1 MHDKRQLKLIKKLFN
16 IEKTYDIN
24 SEEEAILEEELLELF
39 EEEIPDENFRSNV
52 MELINK
58 EEVQFKNKKL
68 GKNKK
73 SLIAVCAAIIVLII
87 VLPYNKVIV
96 DAIEQWVRSITVTND
111 GISQTF
117 KNMEDIEA
125 WTESSKEIKVSEYE
139 KIKRFRPICGKE
151 YINADLKGAEGFFD
165 SKGAEEYLKNESI
178 IQLYKLGDLELDKM
192 IYYEYNDSKVFQYF
206 FSNGYRINDDLEDYG
221 NINVLIEK
229 YDKGPVNST
238 IYYEENSKFKKVKVL
253 SYEGAFQHGTF
264 EYENHPYNS
273 KFIIIPIPE
282 EGVEIRL
289 EFNNYLSKNLD
300 KNLEDEVIKMV
311 EKIIREIKRNK
322 NLKVVTEKKYDTVKE
337 GEKYIK
343 EQSIIKLH
351 ELLGIQLDSMEYKK
365 YTTKEKFS
373 YLYIDKNLDA
383 TSSKSINNISVDI
396 TKYNE
401 NNSGNISVPISN
413 FEKVKILSYD
423 GIFMTPFDD
432 GECLELYMPDKKI
445 KIHLS
450 STNYMNKEDAIKAM
464 ETIIRDINK

>member
-1 MHDKRQLKLIKKLFN
+1 MHDKRQLKLINKLFN
-16 IEKTYDIN
+16 KEKTYDIN
-24 SEEEAILEEELLELF
+24 SEEEAILEGELLELF
-39 EEEIPDENFRSNV
+39 EEEMPDEDFRSNV

-58 EEVQFKNKKL
+58 EETEFKNKEL
-68 GKNKK
+68 RKNKK
-73 SLIAVCAAIIVLII
+73 SLIAACAVIIALII
-87 VLPYNKVIV
+87 ILPYNKVIV

-111 GISQTF
+111 GTSQTF
-117 KNMEDIEA
+117 KN
-125 WTESSKEIKVSEYE
+125 TENMTVWKERGKEIEVSEYE
-139 KIKRFRPICGKE
+139 KIKRSRPICSKE
-151 YINADLKGAEGFFD
+151 YNSTEE
-165 SKGAEEYLKNESI
+165 AEEYLKNESI
-178 IQLYKLGDLELDKM
+178 IQLYKLGDLELDDM
-192 IYYEYNDSKVFQYF
+192 TYHEYNDRKLFQYF
-206 FSNGYRINDDLEDYG
+206 FSNEYRINNDSEDYG
-221 NINVLIEK
+221 HISVFIEK
-229 YDKGPVNST
+229 YDKGLVNST
-238 IYYEENSKFKKVKVL
+238 IYGENSKFKKVKVL
-253 SYEGAFQHGTF
+253 SYEGAFQHETF
-264 EYENHPYNS
+264 EYENYPYNL

-282 EGVEIRL
+282 EGVEITL

-322 NLKVVTEKKYDTVKE
+322 NLKVVTEKKYDTTKE

-365 YTTKEKFS
+365 YATKEKFS
-373 YLYIDKNLDA
+373 YLYIDKNLETA
-383 TSSKSINNISVDI
+383 SSKSINNISVDI
-396 TKYNE
+396 TKYNK